1 MTKQTTKRTNL
12 KYAMGYSSPAD
23 FQDFVAHDPCE
34 LWAEYS
40 PIGWANTS
48 ERAEQMPDDYNDY
61 FVVG

>member
-1 MTKQTTKRTNL
+1 MRTQHQPKTTHHPKPVQTL
-12 KYAMGYSSPAD
+12 SELLAD
-23 FQDFVAHDPCE
+23 DPCE